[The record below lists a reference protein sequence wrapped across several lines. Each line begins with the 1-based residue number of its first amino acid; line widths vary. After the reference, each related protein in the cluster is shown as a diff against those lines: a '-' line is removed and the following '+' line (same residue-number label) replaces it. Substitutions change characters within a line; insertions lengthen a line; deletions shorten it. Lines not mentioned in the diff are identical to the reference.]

1 MATKAQTA
9 AAFASK
15 LVASCHNARTGAGIY
30 QLHGHTIAKWDDEF
44 ISDIK
49 GVKLVHLSWCNHYTQ
64 TTASHLNEILYALS
78 TDYRVS
84 YAMNRDKKILG
95 YHLYIKDGY
104 CYAMQG
110 IREV

>member
-9 AAFASK
+9 AAFAAR

-30 QLHGHTIAKWDDEF
+30 QLHGHTIAKWV
-44 ISDIK
+44 DIE
-49 GVKLVHLSWCNHYTQ
+49 GVTLVRLSWCDHYTQ
-64 TTASHLNEILYALS
+64 TTASHMNAILKALNAPEL
-78 TDYRVS
+78 VS
-84 YAMNRDKKILG
+84 YAMNRDKKIIG